1 MLYHNTLHPD
11 IKVSL
16 KEAVMTGIGID
27 NGLYM
32 PDFIPVLPRAVI
44 NNIPGMSI
52 IEIGYLVAGTLFDKV
67 IPLDI
72 VHSLVRESLTFRAP
86 IKELE
91 TGRYVLELFHG
102 PTGTVKDGG
111 ARFLSRMFS
120 YYTRSEHGTDGAMNI
135 IVATSGDTGAAVANG
150 FASIS
155 GVNVF
160 VLFPDGKLTEGQLR
174 LFSMDKSVHPVAVRG
189 SFEDCRRIVRET
201 LNSSEIH
208 SHYHIAT
215 ANSLNIAR
223 ILAQTIMF
231 FHGYARLAAE
241 TDLSGKK
248 IVISVPSGNLGT
260 LTAVLIAKRMG
271 LPVNRYISA
280 HNINNAFCRYLDT
293 GVYKPSPDTV
303 TTISPAL
310 DVNNPDNYS
319 RVMDLYGNSLEH
331 LRKDVTGVSF
341 PDIVVSETISRIE
354 RLKGYFL
361 DPHSALAY
369 SALSGLAD
377 DEVGIALATA
387 SPDRYSPKS
396 KKGITAIRGNAPVK
410 IARTLSAFRRV
421 LEQINNPN

>member
-72 VHSLVRESLTFRAP
+72 VHSLVRESLTFQVP

-91 TGRYVLELFHG
+91 RGKYVLELFHG

-120 YYTRSEHGTDGAMNI
+120 YYTRSVHGTDGAMNI

-150 FASIS
+150 FASIP

-174 LFSMDKSVHPVAVRG
+174 LFSMDKSVHPIAVRG
-189 SFEDCRRIVRET
+189 SFEDCRRIVRES
-201 LNSSEIH
+201 LNSAEIH
-208 SHYHIAT
+208 SRYHIAT

-241 TDLSGKK
+241 TDLSGRK
-248 IVISVPSGNLGT
+248 IVMSVPSGNLGT
-260 LTAVLIAKRMG
+260 LTAGLIAKRMG
-271 LPVNRYISA
+271 LPVSRYISA

-293 GVYKPSPDTV
+293 GVYKPSPDSV

-354 RLKGYFL
+354 RLNGYFL

-369 SALSGLAD
+369 CALSGLAD

-387 SPDRYSPKS
+387 SPDRYSSKS
-396 KKGITAIRGNAPVK
+396 QKGMTAVRGNVPVK

>member
-260 LTAVLIAKRMG
+260 LTAGLIAKRMG

-310 DVNNPDNYS
+310 DVNNPDN
-319 RVMDLYGNSLEH
+319 
-331 LRKDVTGVSF
+331 
-341 PDIVVSETISRIE
+341 
-354 RLKGYFL
+354 
-361 DPHSALAY
+361 
-369 SALSGLAD
+369 
-377 DEVGIALATA
+377 
-387 SPDRYSPKS
+387 
-396 KKGITAIRGNAPVK
+396 
-410 IARTLSAFRRV
+410 
-421 LEQINNPN
+421 